1 MFEAPIDMLS
11 YISLNK
17 KGWKE
22 HSYVALCG
30 VGAQALFQLLQD
42 YPELKK
48 IHLCLDHDLA
58 GLKAAERIQ
67 ESLAEAGYPDVRMEL
82 STWKDWNEDIKAMH
96 GMEAVPA
103 EEKPPPEMTEE
114 RMLQMA

>member
-42 YPELKK
+42 YTELKK
-48 IHLCLDHDLA
+48 IHLFLDQDQA
-58 GLKAAERIQ
+58 GQNAA

-82 STWKDWNEDIKAMH
+82 SAWKDWNEDIKAMH